1 VAFGPLLRSTMMASP
16 IGMVLAASS
25 NQPRTWGHPGGEQDD
40 GDQSRGDVAD
50 ALDRQV
56 RIGLPA
62 IVPGGN
68 PEACGSRAGR
78 KEKSC
83 ADEMMPTAVNPASA
97 YPMSVTSMAFL
108 RPSGTRMTS
117 ATVRGPLAGHLL
129 APQSMAC

>member
-1 VAFGPLLRSTMMASP
+1 MAFGPLLRSTMMASP

-25 NQPRTWGHPGGEQDD
+25 NQPKDVGHPGGEQDD

-68 PEACGSRAGR
+68 PEC
-78 KEKSC
+78 
-83 ADEMMPTAVNPASA
+83 PHIT
-97 YPMSVTSMAFL
+97 L
-108 RPSGTRMTS
+108 RLTCT
-117 ATVRGPLAGHLL
+117 L
-129 APQSMAC
+129 